1 MELVSKAAESLAEGD
16 IVERGK
22 PAIFSY
28 PSFGSLEILFSKNL
42 KPQREKSSN
51 YIYADKPFWYD
62 RNMYVYFLV

>member
-42 KPQREKSSN
+42 KPQRDKSSN
-51 YIYADKPFWYD
+51 YIYY
-62 RNMYVYFLV
+62 LC